1 MRLVL
6 LISLCEGL
14 KWSNT
19 SIPLNKQERK
29 RAKLDYRLENSAKK
43 NWPAYDPTSVTND
56 GIERNFKDIFNP
68 DCKHPAVQTGG

>member
-19 SIPLNKQERK
+19 NEPLNKQERK
-29 RAKLDYRLENSAKK
+29 RAKLQYRLENSAKK
-43 NWPAYDPTSVTND
+43 NWSVYGSTETEKE
-56 GIERNFKDIFNP
+56 GIQRNFQDIFKP
-68 DCKHPAVQTGG
+68 DCKHPEVQTGG